1 MCRYVNVYIFIFG
14 RRGQSR
20 QVMMQIQAVVGALLA
35 KCSWFTH
42 PASIANRWTAE
53 GAGANVYSNKVVF
66 RKEVGGLQG

>member
-1 MCRYVNVYIFIFG
+1 MCRYVNFYTFIFG

-20 QVMMQIQAVVGALLA
+20 QVLMQIQAVVSALLA

-42 PASIANRWTAE
+42 PAASLQTGGQL